1 MSKFKDF
8 ILSLFSKNKKQNIEN
23 EVHDNENNLTWNI
36 PTNEIISKKEI
47 KEKKYKI
54 PKKKVILVCSIIFT
68 LLLGSGITIGVI
80 KGNLDSK
87 YNVELKISNE
97 NEYRRVYLLSNDNY
111 VVPLSLKFE
120 SKQSL
125 QEEIIDVFESL
136 KLDNDYSSYGLT
148 GYIPNKTSIKN
159 LSLKDGILTIDL
171 SEDFLELTE
180 TREKQV
186 IESLTYTFLDF
197 VGVNELELK
206 INGTPLNQF
215 PHNTIVPDK
224 LTLDLGINESCK
236 SALDALTKEKVTI
249 YYSKEIKSKEYL
261 VPCSVY
267 VDEKEHFVNSFYE
280 SLKSKQVIS
289 SGLKFVTTY
298 NQVNLNVLPLIS
310 DNQVVIGLNESS
322 IMEEG
327 LVNKDIYE
335 LLVLS
340 FAINNVDMKIDFQLD
355 GESLRVNGYLD
366 NETTQVSSIIYNS
379 IGV

>member
-1 MSKFKDF
+1 M
-8 ILSLFSKNKKQNIEN
+8 
-23 EVHDNENNLTWNI
+23 
-36 PTNEIISKKEI
+36 
-47 KEKKYKI
+47 
-54 PKKKVILVCSIIFT
+54 
-68 LLLGSGITIGVI
+68 
-80 KGNLDSK
+80 
-87 YNVELKISNE
+87 
-97 NEYRRVYLLSNDNY
+97 
-111 VVPLSLKFE
+111 
-120 SKQSL
+120 
-125 QEEIIDVFESL
+125 
-136 KLDNDYSSYGLT
+136 
-148 GYIPNKTSIKN
+148 
-159 LSLKDGILTIDL
+159 
-171 SEDFLELTE
+171 
-180 TREKQV
+180 
-186 IESLTYTFLDF
+186 
-197 VGVNELELK
+197 K

-289 SGLKFVTTY
+289 SGLKFVNTY
-298 NQVNLNVLPLIS
+298 NQVNLNILPLIS

-327 LVNKDIYE
+327 LVNKEIYE

>member
-8 ILSLFSKNKKQNIEN
+8 ILSLFSKKKEQVKNNETQIE
-23 EVHDNENNLTWNI
+23 ENNLTWNI
-36 PTNEIISKKEI
+36 PTSEIISSTEDKRNKN
-47 KEKKYKI
+47 KI
-54 PKKKVILVCSIIFT
+54 PRKKVILACSIIFI

-87 YNVELKISNE
+87 YNVELKVSTE
-97 NEYRRVYLLSNDNY
+97 KEYRRVYLLSSDNY

-120 SKQSL
+120 NKQTL

-148 GYIPNKTSIKN
+148 GYIPENTNIQH

-171 SEDFLELTE
+171 SKDFLELAE

-197 VGVNELELK
+197 VGINELELK
-206 INGTPLNQF
+206 VNGNPLNQF
-215 PHNTIVPDK
+215 PHNTIVPEK
-224 LTLDLGINESCK
+224 LTLDLGINESYK
-236 SALDALTKEKVTI
+236 TAIDALTKDKVTI
-249 YYSKEIKSKEYL
+249 YYSKEIKNNEYL

-267 VDEKEHFVNSFYE
+267 VDEKDHFVNSFYE
-280 SLKSKQVIS
+280 SLKTKQVIS
-289 SGLKFVTTY
+289 SGLKFIKTY

-310 DNQVVIGLNESS
+310 DDQVVIGLNESS

-327 LVNKDIYE
+327 IVNKDIYE

>member
-97 NEYRRVYLLSNDNY
+97 NEYRRVYLLSSDNY

-120 SKQSL
+120 NKQSL

-206 INGTPLNQF
+206 INGTPLNQL

-289 SGLKFVTTY
+289 SGLKFVSTY
-298 NQVNLNVLPLIS
+298 NQVNLNILPLIS

-327 LVNKDIYE
+327 LVNKEIYE

>member
-23 EVHDNENNLTWNI
+23 EVHDNENDLTWNI

-120 SKQSL
+120 NKQSL

-159 LSLKDGILTIDL
+159 LSLKDGILTIDF

-206 INGTPLNQF
+206 INGSPLNQF
-215 PHNTIVPDK
+215 PHNTIVLDK

-289 SGLKFVTTY
+289 SGLKFVNTY

-327 LVNKDIYE
+327 LVNKEIYE